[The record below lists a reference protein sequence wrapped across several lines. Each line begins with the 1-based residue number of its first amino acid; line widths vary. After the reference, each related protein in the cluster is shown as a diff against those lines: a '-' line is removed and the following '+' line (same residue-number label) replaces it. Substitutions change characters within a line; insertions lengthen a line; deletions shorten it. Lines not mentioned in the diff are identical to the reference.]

1 MFLFSDL
8 KELVKRSDPIIDL
21 RIMEFIKA
29 GQSSKENLFLEL
41 CFCILAAN
49 TSAEMGIRVMT
60 QVSQD
65 DFLYSDLETLRAE
78 LKRVSCRF
86 YNMRSKFIVNSRWII
101 DELPEIARTTDTMG
115 TREYLAE
122 NLLGVGYKESS
133 HFLRNVGKFE
143 CAILDKHI
151 LKMMNAVS
159 GTELKASLSKKK
171 YLEIED
177 AFIKMSDM
185 LNMKPGILDLYMWK
199 TATGKVL
206 K

>member
-1 MFLFSDL
+1 MFIFTDL
-8 KELVKRSDPIIDL
+8 KEIVKNSDPLIDL
-21 RIMEFIKA
+21 RVKEFILA
-29 GQSSKENLFLEL
+29 GLSGKEKLFSEL

-49 TSAEMGIRVMT
+49 TSAEMGIRVMNS
-60 QVSQD
+60 VNLD
-65 DFLYSDLETLRAE
+65 HFLYSDLETLRSE
-78 LKRVSCRF
+78 LKKVSCRF
-86 YNMRSKFIVNSRWII
+86 YNMRSKFIVDSRWII
-101 DELPEIARTTDTMG
+101 DELPEIARTGDSMG

-122 NLLGVGYKESS
+122 NLMGVGYKESS

-151 LKMMNAVS
+151 LRMMNAWS
-159 GTELKASLSKKK
+159 GTDLKASLSKKK

-185 LNMKPGILDLYMWK
+185 LNMKPGVLDLYMWK
-199 TATGKVL
+199 MATGKVL

>member
-1 MFLFSDL
+1 MFIFTDL
-8 KELVKRSDPIIDL
+8 KEIVKNSDPLIDS
-21 RIMEFIKA
+21 RVKEFILA
-29 GQSSKENLFLEL
+29 GQSGKEKLFSEL

-49 TSAEMGIRVMT
+49 TSAEMGIRVMSS
-60 QVSQD
+60 VD
-65 DFLYSDLETLRAE
+65 LDHFLYSDLETLRSE
-78 LKRVSCRF
+78 LKKVSCRF
-86 YNMRSKFIVNSRWII
+86 YNMRSKFIVDSRWII
-101 DELPEIARTTDTMG
+101 DELPEIARTGDSMG

-122 NLLGVGYKESS
+122 NLMGVGYKESS

-151 LKMMNAVS
+151 LRMMNAGF
-159 GTELKASLSKKK
+159 GTDLKASLSKKK

-185 LNMKPGILDLYMWK
+185 LNMKPGVLDLYMWK
-199 TATGKVL
+199 MATGKVL

>member
-1 MFLFSDL
+1 MFIFTDL
-8 KELVKRSDPIIDL
+8 KEIVKNSDPLIDL
-21 RIMEFIKA
+21 RVKEFILA
-29 GQSSKENLFLEL
+29 GQSGKEKLFSEL

-49 TSAEMGIRVMT
+49 TSAEMGIRVMNS
-60 QVSQD
+60 VNLD
-65 DFLYSDLETLRAE
+65 HFLYSDLETLRSE
-78 LKRVSCRF
+78 LKKVSCRF
-86 YNMRSKFIVNSRWII
+86 YNMRSKFIVDSRWII
-101 DELPEIARTTDTMG
+101 DELPEIARTGDSMG

-122 NLLGVGYKESS
+122 NLMGVGYKESS

-151 LKMMNAVS
+151 LRMMNAWS
-159 GTELKASLSKKK
+159 GTDLKASLSKKK

-185 LNMKPGILDLYMWK
+185 LNMKPGVLDLYMWK
-199 TATGKVL
+199 MATGKVL

>member
-1 MFLFSDL
+1 MFIFTDL
-8 KELVKRSDPIIDL
+8 KEIVKNSDPLIDL
-21 RIMEFIKA
+21 RVKEFILA
-29 GQSSKENLFLEL
+29 GQSGKEKLFSEL

-49 TSAEMGIRVMT
+49 TSAEMGIRVMNS
-60 QVSQD
+60 VNLD
-65 DFLYSDLETLRAE
+65 HFLYSDLETLRSE
-78 LKRVSCRF
+78 LKKVSCRF
-86 YNMRSKFIVNSRWII
+86 YNMRSKFIVDSRWII
-101 DELPEIARTTDTMG
+101 DELPEIARTGDSMG

-122 NLLGVGYKESS
+122 NLMGVGYKESS

-151 LKMMNAVS
+151 LRMMNAWS
-159 GTELKASLSKKK
+159 GTDLKTSLSKKK

-185 LNMKPGILDLYMWK
+185 LNMKPGVLDLYMWK
-199 TATGKVL
+199 MATGKVL